1 MQKKRDF
8 DQILVRV
15 VVFSVPVLLKLCLL
29 CKELGVDGVQPV
41 DVMASSLAVVKNLF
55 IFLFY

>member
-1 MQKKRDF
+1 M
-8 DQILVRV
+8 RV